1 MRVTSIAGICRL
13 ALVLASTGV
22 ARAAPPQAP
31 EHCELVAHGYGPR
44 GVVPVRAETVV
55 DGLEVPW
62 SVAFLPGGDLL
73 ITERPGRV
81 RLVHDGRLVAEPVLR
96 IPSAASG
103 EGGLLG
109 LALHP
114 DFAGSRLF
122 YLYRTVPVNGR
133 AVNRV
138 ERYRLAEDQRSAAF
152 DRVIF
157 DGIPAAQYHDGGRL
171 RIGPDRLL
179 WVGTG
184 DGRVPESAQDPRS
197 PSGKLLRLTLDGA
210 PADGNPIAGN
220 PLYLLGVRNTQGW
233 DWLDE
238 RTIVL
243 ADHGPSGEMGRTGH
257 DEVNVVRA
265 GDNLGWPTI
274 YGCQTHAGM
283 IAPSL
288 TWNEA
293 VPPGGAALYTGDGI
307 PEWKGSLLIGTLKS
321 RHLHRVVLERADPRR
336 VRAHEVYFEG
346 DPPSGF
352 GRLRDVVMG
361 PDGQLYVT
369 TSNCDGRGR
378 CPPEKDKLLRIVRA
392 R

>member
-1 MRVTSIAGICRL
+1 MRVISIAGLCRF

-22 ARAAPPQAP
+22 ARATPPQAP
-31 EHCELVAHGYGPR
+31 ERCQLVAHGYGPR
-44 GVVPVRAETVV
+44 GAAPVRAETIV

-62 SVAFLPGGDLL
+62 SVAFLRGGDLL

-81 RLVHDGRLVAEPVLR
+81 RLLHEGRLVAEPVLLL
-96 IPSAASG
+96 PSAASG

-114 DFAGSRLF
+114 DFADNRLF
-122 YLYRTVPVNGR
+122 YLYRTVREHGR

-138 ERYRLAEDQRSAAF
+138 ERYRLGEDHRSATF

-179 WVGTG
+179 YVGTG
-184 DGRVPESAQDPRS
+184 DGRVPESAEDPKS

-210 PADGNPIAGN
+210 AADGNPIAGN
-220 PLYLLGVRNTQGW
+220 PLYLLGVRNTEGW
-233 DWLDE
+233 DWLDAH
-238 RTIVL
+238 TIVL
-243 ADHGPSGEMGRTGH
+243 VDHGPSGEMGRTGH

-274 YGCQTHAGM
+274 YGCQMHPGM
-283 IAPSL
+283 ITPSL

-293 VPPGGAALYTGDGI
+293 VPPGGAALYTGDAI

-321 RHLHRVVLERADPRR
+321 RHLHRVVLDRADPRR
-336 VRAHEVYFEG
+336 VQAHEVYFEG

-378 CPPEKDKLLRIVRA
+378 CPPEKDKLLRIIRA